1 MITSTMTTRGQTT
14 IPKAV
19 RDALG
24 LRVGD
29 RVSYTI
35 RDGVAELR
43 PMRSVVR
50 LRNFFRHS
58 GPTVPI
64 EEMNRAGA
72 GDIDRTPSAGQ

>member
-29 RVSYTI
+29 RVRYTMK
-35 RDGVAELR
+35 DGVAELH
-43 PMRSVVR
+43 PMRSVVH
-50 LRNFFRHS
+50 LRNFFRYS
-58 GPTVPI
+58 GPAVTV
-64 EEMNRAGA
+64 EEMLRAIAETG
-72 GDIDRTPSAGQ
+72 SES

>member
-35 RDGVAELR
+35 RGGVAELR

-50 LRNFFRHS
+50 LRNFFRYS
-58 GPTVPI
+58 GPTVTI

-72 GDIDRTPSAGQ
+72 DDTDRTPSADQ